1 MPNTRNPLLTLLT
14 LPPELHLEI
23 LSLLSFEDQIHTSQ
37 TCTHLHHLLRQT
49 GSLRR
54 TRYTPVEWEGR
65 PHPTTQILPPSHFP
79 FSKTHVLLQNGSPV
93 FHGRLVCTVRDGKVL
108 KYGFHRTGNGSTVT
122 GYHWPGKPDSYDP
135 DTETFVY
142 TNKPRVDA
150 QPELSSKD
158 ATMEYKKGS
167 ESEAE
172 TVVLIKGRNVYR
184 LEICDIST
192 SWVLGEPFM
201 SPFLQLQQAARTR
214 DHTAGMHMG
223 CTMTKVYL
231 EAWIYGAKS
240 LITTGILQ
248 DELDVT
254 KDTSLKEWVDL
265 VIRKIWPKAEAIS
278 DAVAEKEEVKISIV
292 VVRDWEEEAWRVFV
306 MVWTALYEGGDMIWL
321 PGEKQGYV
329 AMTKGQWEAMR
340 GV

>member
-1 MPNTRNPLLTLLT
+1 MPNKLDTLLTLLT

-23 LSLLSFEDQIHTSQ
+23 LTLLSFEDQIHTSQ
-37 TCTHLHHLLRQT
+37 TCKHLRYLLRHN
-49 GSLRR
+49 GSLKR
-54 TRYTPVEWEGR
+54 TRYTPVEWEGK
-65 PHPTTQILPPSHFP
+65 PHHTTTSLPSSHIP

-93 FHGRLVCTVRDGKVL
+93 FHGRLVCTVRDGVVL
-108 KYGFHRTGNGSTVT
+108 KYGFHRTGNGSTVA

-142 TNKPRVDA
+142 NNKPRVGA
-150 QPELSSKD
+150 EPEIVKNTSLD
-158 ATMEYKKGS
+158 GKKVGS
-167 ESEAE
+167 QDAE

-184 LEICDIST
+184 LEICDISN
-192 SWVLGEPFM
+192 SWVLEEPFM
-201 SPFLQLQQAARTR
+201 SPFIQRRQFVDSNTADDSALCRTL
-214 DHTAGMHMG
+214 A
-223 CTMTKVYL
+223 KVYL

-248 DELDVT
+248 DALEVT
-254 KDTSLKEWVDL
+254 ADTSLKEWVDM

-278 DAVAEKEEVKISIV
+278 NAVAEKEEVKVSIV
-292 VVRDWEEEAWRVFV
+292 VVRDWEEQAWRVFV

-340 GV
+340 DV